1 MSGRTQILAYIKWT
15 HLPEALA
22 LGWLPC
28 ASLPRHHGHWSL
40 LCEWRC
46 ECGRAPKMPRGRG

>member
-1 MSGRTQILAYIKWT
+1 MRATVLAYIKWA

-22 LGWLPC
+22 LGWMPC
-28 ASLPRHHGHWSL
+28 AELPRHHGHWSL

-46 ECGRAPKMPRGRG
+46 ECGRVAKMPRALR